1 MKIKELFNNKKTV
14 ISFEIFPPNSN
25 YHIDS
30 IYKTIDSLSNLNPD
44 FISVTYGSGG
54 STRKRTVEIA
64 SIIKNNYNIEALA
77 HLTCIGADKKE
88 IDNILRSLKQNN
100 IENILALRGDL
111 PLEEKQ
117 LFKDFTHA
125 NELINYINKDNNFGI
140 ASACYPE
147 FHHESNDILDLWNLK
162 KKVDSGTDFLITQI
176 FFDNDILYRFL
187 DNAQK
192 ININIPISA
201 GIMPVLNKKQI
212 LRITKLC
219 GSTLPK
225 KFLRILEKYEYNEE
239 ALEQAGIAYA
249 LEQIVDLLSY
259 GIDGIHFYTM
269 NRIKST
275 EHIINSISNIRSINN
290 E

>member
-225 KFLRILEKYEYNEE
+225 KFLRILEKYEYNEK